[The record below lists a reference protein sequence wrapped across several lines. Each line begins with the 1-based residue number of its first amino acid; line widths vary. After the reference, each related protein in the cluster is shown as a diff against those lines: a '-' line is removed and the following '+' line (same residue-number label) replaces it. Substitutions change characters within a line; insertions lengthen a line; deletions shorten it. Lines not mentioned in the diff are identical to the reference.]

1 MNSITSNPRFS
12 AKPPVES
19 SFALLVGLRVGFV
32 VLLLGLW
39 QLLSVYGPG
48 PAYLRPG
55 PWEVL
60 KAFRAIVADNTLL
73 SSVLSSMWR
82 MAIGFGTSACLG
94 MLLGVLLA
102 RVWVAK
108 QTLGML
114 VMALQSLPSICWLPF
129 ALIWFGLNESAIL
142 AVVIL
147 GATFSI
153 AISTENALRNIP
165 PIYLKVGRTLGA
177 DGIYLVKDI
186 LFFAALPEL
195 LGGLKVGWT
204 FAWRSLMAAELIRQ
218 DVTGVARILDTGRQF
233 NDLPMMLAAIL
244 TILTI
249 GLVVDLFVF
258 GNLERT
264 VRRRWGLEK

>member
-1 MNSITSNPRFS
+1 MNSLANNPRLS
-12 AKPPVES
+12 DKPPVS
-19 SFALLVGLRVGFV
+19 HNLWLVVGLRVGFV
-32 VLLLGLW
+32 LLLLGAW
-39 QLLSVYGPG
+39 QLLAMVGPG

-55 PWEVL
+55 PWDVVKSFGE
-60 KAFRAIVADNTLL
+60 IVGNNMLL
-73 SSVLSSMWR
+73 PSIATSMGR
-82 MAIGFGTSACLG
+82 MAIGFGTSAVAG

-108 QTLGML
+108 QTIGML

-129 ALIWFGLNESAIL
+129 ALIWFGINETSIL

-165 PIYLKVGRTLGA
+165 PIYAKVGRTLGA
-177 DGIYLVKDI
+177 KGPHLIKDI

-218 DVTGVARILDTGRQF
+218 DVTGVARVLDTGRQF

-249 GLVVDLFVF
+249 GLVVDLLVF